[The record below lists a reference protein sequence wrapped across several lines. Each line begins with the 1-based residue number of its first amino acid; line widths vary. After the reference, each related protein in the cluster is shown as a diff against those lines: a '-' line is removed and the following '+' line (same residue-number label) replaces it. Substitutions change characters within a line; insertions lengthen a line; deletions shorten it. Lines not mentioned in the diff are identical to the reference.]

1 MVNRI
6 LLMLLGAASIF
17 ALADVRAQQTTPE
30 PDFMTYTQQGIEGL
44 QAWYNVENG
53 LWDTTG
59 WWNAA
64 NALTVLVEYM
74 LYSGTSD
81 YLDVAAT
88 TFERN
93 AADRFLNHYY
103 DDEGWWGLAWVR
115 AYDLTGEM
123 SYLEM
128 AKTIF
133 ADMTAGWDSVCGGGL
148 WWNKERQ
155 YKNAIPNELFLQL
168 AARLHNHT
176 PGDTEYL
183 DWAQKTWG
191 WFRQSGMIND
201 HNLINDGL
209 NDQCQNNGGITW
221 TYNQGVILGG
231 LVALYQATGDD
242 TLLEQAQAIA
252 DAVLASSILADEDGI
267 LREPCELSFNC
278 GADGPQFKGIFMRN
292 LAYLYRQTGTPAYSS
307 FISNNAESIWQK
319 NRKHDNQFGLRWSGW
334 FDRADAARQSS
345 ALDALNAALA
355 VQTNTPD

>member
-1 MVNRI
+1 MQRHG
-6 LLMLLGAASIF
+6 LLMLFVMIVVLTVNTIH
-17 ALADVRAQQTTPE
+17 AQKATPE
-30 PDFMTYTQQGIEGL
+30 ADYAAYSAQGIEGL
-44 QAWYNVENG
+44 QTWYNAENG

-59 WWNAA
+59 WWNSA
-64 NALTVLVEYM
+64 NVLTAVIEYM

-81 YLDVAAT
+81 YLDVVAN

-93 AADRFLNHYY
+93 VKDKFLNQYY

-115 AYDLTGEM
+115 AYDLTGETR
-123 SYLEM
+123 YLDM

-133 ADMTAGWDSVCGGGL
+133 ADMTTGWDSVCGGGL
-148 WWNKERQ
+148 WWNKERN

-168 AARLHNHT
+168 AVRLHNHI
-176 PGDTEYL
+176 PGDTDYL
-183 DWAQKTWG
+183 DWAQKTWD
-191 WFRQSGMIND
+191 WFRQSGMINN

-209 NDQCQNNGGITW
+209 NDACQNNDGITW

-231 LVALYQATGDD
+231 LVELYQATGDAA
-242 TLLEQAQAIA
+242 LLEQAQAIA
-252 DAVLASSILADEDGI
+252 DAVLASRILVTETGI

-292 LAYLYRQTGTPAYSS
+292 LAYLYQKTQAPAYKD
-307 FISNNAESIWQK
+307 FILKNADSIWQ
-319 NRKHDNQFGLRWSGW
+319 NDRKHDHQFGLRWSGS

-355 VQTNTPD
+355 VQTNTSD